1 MKVISTILV
10 IFTSYTINCQTSIDT
25 LPNGKVVICFD
36 VTGANEI
43 NLNFDELIYLRKNDS
58 LQAEQKQLL
67 KSVLDS
73 CEKQRANDVYR
84 IDTFV
89 NICKQLDERY
99 KVTIQERGIEQKE
112 LLEYKRKNVN
122 KNWALISLVLVSILG
137 FVI

>member
-36 VTGANEI
+36 VTGASEI
-43 NLNFDELIYLRKNDS
+43 NSNYDELIYLRKNDS

-99 KVTIQERGIEQKE
+99 KLTIQERGVEQKE
-112 LLEYKRKNVN
+112 LQEYKQRNIT